1 MNAKKMFL
9 SLIPW
14 VLFSVMIERRGANAA
29 GFAALAAAV
38 LAFWLAAKDRESS
51 GFKVIDLTG
60 IATFGVLAVSCFVGG
75 DSVTNWVADYGRGT
89 ATGILA
95 VVMLVSAVTVPFTEQ
110 YARESVP
117 REYWHSPVFRAV
129 NRRISAVWG
138 AVVAV
143 TAGGHLLAGAIDP
156 ATSPNGGSRPADLL
170 LNWVVPVALILIAI
184 SYTKRAADN
193 ADRATETTTETTTT
207 TVRTPDHANSM
218 GR

>member
-14 VLFSVMIERRGANAA
+14 ALFSVMIERRGANAA
-29 GFAALAAAV
+29 GFAALAAAAV
-38 LAFWLAAKDRESS
+38 ALWFALKDRESG
-51 GFKVIDLTG
+51 GFKVIDLAG

-75 DSVTNWVADYGRGT
+75 DSVRNWVADYGRGT
-89 ATGILA
+89 AAGVLA
-95 VVMLVSAVTVPFTEQ
+95 LVMLGSALTVPFTEQ

-143 TAGGHLLAGAIDP
+143 MALGHLLAGAIDP
-156 ATSPNGGSRPADLL
+156 ATAPKSGTRPVDLL
-170 LNWVVPVALILIAI
+170 LNWVVPIGLILFAI
-184 SYTKRAADN
+184 SYTKRAADGAGQ
-193 ADRATETTTETTTT
+193 ADQAPGGNQADQIPSTT
-207 TVRTPDHANSM
+207 HAHSM